1 MDYCV
6 CCGAYVPE
14 GFWICPDCQRKAEGR
29 SFKKIRFTKTV
40 R

>member
-14 GFWICPDCQRKAEGR
+14 GFWIPDCQRKAEGR